1 MQQAIQLILRVSL
14 ASGRR
19 LEGTNVARR
28 QRILLIATFAMIL
41 LASGGAW
48 YLFQGP
54 DPVRGTRTSG
64 PAAVPVTIA
73 TATKRDLPIYL
84 TGLGTVQAS
93 FTVAIRPQVD
103 GKLQEVLFIEG
114 RHVRKGDILAKID
127 ARLVHA

>member
-1 MQQAIQLILRVSL
+1 M
-14 ASGRR
+14 
-19 LEGTNVARR
+19 ARR

-73 TATKRDLPIYL
+73 TATIRIRGAGTGDAFAIPVPVRVGVRCPPGRIHRRL
-84 TGLGTVQAS
+84 TLLLDQ
-93 FTVAIRPQVD
+93 
-103 GKLQEVLFIEG
+103 GK
-114 RHVRKGDILAKID
+114 
-127 ARLVHA
+127 